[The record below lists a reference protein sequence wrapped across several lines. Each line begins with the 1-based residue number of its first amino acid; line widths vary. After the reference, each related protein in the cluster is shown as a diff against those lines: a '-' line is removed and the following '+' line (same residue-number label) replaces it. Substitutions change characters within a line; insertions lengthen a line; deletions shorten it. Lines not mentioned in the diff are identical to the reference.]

1 MTATPATATATVPV
15 TAVRL
20 DGMKFKTAGGHFAPT
35 GWGLRDANGDFYAL
49 DGDNF
54 PYSLAMK
61 GIALRLAADGLVPGY
76 KTATPA

>member
-1 MTATPATATATVPV
+1 MTYTTTI

-20 DGMKFKTAGGHFAPT
+20 DGLKFKTAGGYFQPT
-35 GWGLRDANGDFYAL
+35 GWGLQDANGEFYAL
-49 DGDNF
+49 DDDNF

-61 GIALRLAADGLVPGY
+61 GVAQKLAADGLIPGY